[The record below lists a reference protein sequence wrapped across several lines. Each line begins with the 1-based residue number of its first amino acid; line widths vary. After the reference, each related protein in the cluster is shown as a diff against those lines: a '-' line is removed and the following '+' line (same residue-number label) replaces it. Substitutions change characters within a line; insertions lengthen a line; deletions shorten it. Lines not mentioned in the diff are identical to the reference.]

1 MVRRGDRQP
10 EILMESGSEEAGLR
24 LGIQVLRARLDSL
37 RIRYT
42 DTTFT
47 GGHVDRVRERF
58 TQHMLPSIGK
68 WFAEHP

>member
-1 MVRRGDRQP
+1 VRRGDRQP
-10 EILMESGSEEAGLR
+10 EIVIEAGSAEAGLR

-58 TQHMLPSIGK
+58 TQHMLPTVGK
-68 WFAEHP
+68 WLVRDAP